1 MQTTVSRL
9 SPVEIELKV
18 QLPKEQV
25 NAALSKAYADLG
37 KVAQIKGFRKGKVPL
52 PILKQYYAG
61 RVINDVAA
69 KLVDEMLPQAITAEK
84 LDPVVQPTL
93 TKIDQLDEKIEQW
106 SFTAKLEI
114 RPEVAEVNLDGIS
127 LTRKVWTV
135 ADADVEKRIE
145 TLRQMHSSLKTP
157 DPARPAQAGDQATI
171 DYDVVMDGTE
181 REDMKQRNRTVEVGK
196 GRLLEEL
203 DKGLV
208 GMSIGEKKDV
218 EVTFP
223 ETHPREDLKG
233 KKATLRLSLSELRE
247 TVLPA
252 VDDDLARDANYESLA
267 DMQSKLRAAVE
278 KDAKDRSEHE
288 LREAAINALVEKNP
302 IAVPPSLVK
311 NAVGIVAREMVQY
324 ARVRNE
330 AFDAEA
336 IVKDATEQAESR
348 VRAGLLLAEM
358 ARKSSLQVTDAD
370 LDARLE
376 EMAKETGKALA
387 RLRAEH
393 RDNDKRTALA
403 NAILEDKVLALLI
416 SKVKVEEVAA
426 TEPLDG

>member
-9 SPVEIELKV
+9 SPVEVELEVK
-18 QLPKEQV
+18 LPKEQV
-25 NAALSKAYADLG
+25 NSAISKAYNDLG
-37 KVAQIKGFRKGKVPL
+37 KVAEVKGFRKGKVPL
-52 PILKQYYAG
+52 HILKQYYGA

-69 KLVDEMLPQAITAEK
+69 KLVDESLPKAIATEK

-93 TKIDQLDEKIEQW
+93 TKVDQLDEKIEAW
-106 SFTAKLEI
+106 SFTAKLEV
-114 RPEVAEVNLDGIS
+114 RPDVSEVKLDGIE
-127 LTRKVWTV
+127 LKRKVWTV
-135 ADADVEKRIE
+135 ADADLDKRIE
-145 TLRQMHSSLKTP
+145 QLREMHSSLRTP
-157 DPARPAQAGDQATI
+157 EPARAAGEGDQATI
-171 DYDVVMDGTE
+171 DYDVTIDGTE
-181 REDMKQRNRTVEVGK
+181 REDLKQRNRTVVVGK

-203 DKGLV
+203 DKALAGMNV
-208 GMSIGEKKDV
+208 GESKDV

-223 ETHPREDLKG
+223 DTHPREDLRE
-233 KKATLRLSLSELRE
+233 KKAVLKLKLNELRE

-252 VDDDLARDANYESLA
+252 VDDELAKDAGYESLA
-267 DMQSKLRAAVE
+267 DMKAKIRAKIEAE
-278 KDAKDRSEHE
+278 AKERSEHE

-358 ARKSSLQVTDAD
+358 ARTNNLQVTDAD
-370 LDARLE
+370 LEARFE
-376 EMAKETGKALA
+376 ELAKETGKAVA
-387 RLRAEH
+387 RVRAEH
-393 RDNDKRTALA
+393 RDNDKRMALA
-403 NAILEDKVLALLI
+403 NAVLEDKVLSLLI
-416 SKVKVEEVAA
+416 SKVKVEEIAA

>member
-1 MQTTVSRL
+1 VSRL

-114 RPEVAEVNLDGIS
+114 RPEVAEVNLEGIS

-157 DPARPAQAGDQATI
+157 EPARPAQAGDQATI

-267 DMQSKLRAAVE
+267 DMQAKLRAAVE

-426 TEPLDG
+426 TEPLDA